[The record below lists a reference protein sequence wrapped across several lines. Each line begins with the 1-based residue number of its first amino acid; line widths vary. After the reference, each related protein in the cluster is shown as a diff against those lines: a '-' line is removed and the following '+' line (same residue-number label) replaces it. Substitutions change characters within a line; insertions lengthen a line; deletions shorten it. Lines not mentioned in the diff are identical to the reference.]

1 MTAFAFWIVLA
12 LVAAAG
18 VMVLAALSGDEGFS
32 LSGFW
37 RDLRGAW
44 AHRREPRETDP
55 VAEAEPVDVPL
66 SEMFAQSSVADD
78 GYLSVDELTDTIAR
92 AVPGH
97 ARRAS

>member
-32 LSGFW
+32 ARGFW

-44 AHRREPRETDP
+44 THRREARGADP
-55 VAEAEPVDVPL
+55 VVEAEPVDVPL
-66 SEMFAQSSVADD
+66 TEMFAQSSVEDD
-78 GYLSVDELTDTIAR
+78 GYLSIDELTDTIAR